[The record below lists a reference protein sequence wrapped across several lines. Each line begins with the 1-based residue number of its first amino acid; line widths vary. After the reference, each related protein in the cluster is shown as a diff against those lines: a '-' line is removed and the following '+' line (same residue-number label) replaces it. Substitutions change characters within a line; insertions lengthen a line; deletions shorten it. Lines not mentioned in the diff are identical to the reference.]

1 MDINIRALKANL
13 SGLIR
18 RVEGGETLTVRVH
31 NRHVARIVPVA
42 SGGGLKELARLPG
55 LVWRGGKPRGLAQG
69 ERLPRGAALADRV
82 VKDRR

>member
-1 MDINIRALKANL
+1 MDTNIRALKANL

-18 RVEGGETLTVRVH
+18 RVESGETLTVSVH
-31 NRHVARIVPVA
+31 NRCVARIVPVA
-42 SGGGLKELARLPG
+42 SGGSLKELARLPG

-82 VKDRR
+82 IEDRR

>member
-1 MDINIRALKANL
+1 MNTNIRALKANL

-18 RVEGGETLTVRVH
+18 RVESGETLTVSVH
-31 NRHVARIVPVA
+31 NRCVARIVPVA
-42 SGGGLKELARLPG
+42 SGGSLKELARLPG

-82 VKDRR
+82 IEDRR